1 MLVGDCFFE
10 LKGLEVDIGQVPVA
24 SSVDDGYEWRGPVKR
39 HSVPVT
45 TGPGQPPGGLEI
57 TQFFGGLWDE
67 AASVS
72 VLRVEYRLLVPN
84 NRVFL
89 VHYLLIDSTGAAVI
103 PPDLSQ
109 VSPQG
114 TVSPATVFQPLNPQ
128 PLPPQLQHQPIIKPV
143 APPKPVPSHMAQ
155 PARPKI
161 TGKTT
166 QPVAHDDSAGN
177 LVLDDES
184 IAKIDVAHARSKF
197 VRGLM
202 SRIFEK
208 RDSIDTPSMDEE
220 VVSLMEQQVQILSRE
235 KQLLED
241 AAKKLVVANEE
252 RRQELNKL
260 FHSVLDSEDL
270 DALLD
275 AWNQKAGYPAEHVE
289 SEMVL

>member
-1 MLVGDCFFE
+1 M
-10 LKGLEVDIGQVPVA
+10 A

-57 TQFFGGLWDE
+57 TQFFGGIWDE

-89 VHYLLIDSTGAAVI
+89 VHYLLIDSTGAAVV
-103 PPDLSQ
+103 PSDLAQAQGS
-109 VSPQG
+109 QG
-114 TVSPATVFQPLNPQ
+114 TVNPSAVFQPLNPQ
-128 PLPPQLQHQPIIKPV
+128 PLPPQLQHQPMIKPV
-143 APPKPVPSHMAQ
+143 APPKHVPSQMTQ
-155 PARPKI
+155 LARPKI
-161 TGKTT
+161 TGKTV
-166 QPVAHDDSAGN
+166 QPVSHDDSAGN
-177 LVLDDES
+177 LVLDDDS

-208 RDSIDTPSMDEE
+208 RDSIDNPSMDEE
-220 VVSLMEQQVQILSRE
+220 VVSLMEQQVQILSQE
-235 KQLLED
+235 KRLFGD
-241 AAKKLVVANEE
+241 AAKRLVAANEE

-270 DALLD
+270 DSLLD
-275 AWNQKAGYPAEHVE
+275 AWQQNAGYPAEHIE
-289 SEMVL
+289 SEVVM